1 MERNLSLPAMQCPS
15 KRSFKGWFSK
25 DLLFGRRLAIWK
37 QYFQMMFKMML
48 SLKGILL
55 CCLVLRR
62 ELFVEE
68 KNLVES
74 KTCHWK
80 GSHIEICL

>member
-1 MERNLSLPAMQCPS
+1 MERNLSLPAMQCHS
-15 KRSFKGWFSK
+15 KRSFQRVVSR
-25 DLLFGRRLAIWK
+25 DLFFGRRLAIWK
-37 QYFQMMFKMML
+37 PYFQMMFKMMF

-62 ELFVEE
+62 ELFVKE